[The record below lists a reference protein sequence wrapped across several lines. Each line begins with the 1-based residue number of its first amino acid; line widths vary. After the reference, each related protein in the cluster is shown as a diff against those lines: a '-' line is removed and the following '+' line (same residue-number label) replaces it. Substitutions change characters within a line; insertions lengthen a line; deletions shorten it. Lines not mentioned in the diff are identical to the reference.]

1 MCHLVVLAFPGAI
14 NHSHGTLASFDL
26 IKILKKEKVFLV
38 FIEKGWSFVSVSSGA
53 LGWCDLPTLKA
64 TLCTSELSCVRLCL
78 PTHPSV
84 SLLNREAYALFIVGT
99 QSLHAVHQLL
109 ILKTRLSSC

>member
-64 TLCTSELSCVRLCL
+64 TLGTSEPSCVRLCL
-78 PTHPSV
+78 STHPLV
-84 SLLNREAYALFIVGT
+84 SLLNREASALFIVGT
-99 QSLHAVHQLL
+99 QPLHAVHQLL
-109 ILKTRLSSC
+109 ILKTKLCLC

>member
-38 FIEKGWSFVSVSSGA
+38 FIGKGWSFLSVSSGA

-64 TLCTSELSCVRLCL
+64 TLSTSELSCMRLCL
-78 PTHPSV
+78 PTHSPV
-84 SLLNREAYALFIVGT
+84 SLLNREA
-99 QSLHAVHQLL
+99 SLHRRYPIPPEVHQLL
-109 ILKTRLSSC
+109 MLKMRLSSC